1 MTWPFSDR
9 AASLS
14 ATELLAERTSYR
26 TKGRRVSRDQAL
38 RHSAVWACLRLRA
51 DLVSTMPVDIFRRV
65 GGVQVEVPK
74 PPVFVTPGGK
84 RCRWIEWSYATQWD
98 LDSTGNTIG
107 VITARD
113 GAGLPA
119 VIELANMDEVTFRGK
134 GSRLT
139 SVKIGRNEYTNPEQE
154 IWHEKQYTIAGSPVG
169 LSPLA
174 YAASSLGNYLSAQ
187 EFAADWFGNSTVPGG
202 HLKNTAKTL
211 KKREAAAVKENFKA
225 SVQAGDV
232 WVSGNDWEY
241 SMLSAKA
248 SESAFLEQMD
258 ATVPEICRYLGVPAD
273 MIDAASKGSSVTYA
287 NITQRNLQL
296 LIMNIGPAIA
306 RREDAWSAG
315 LLPQPRYAK
324 LNTAA
329 LQRMDMKTRYEGYR
343 IAVEGRWLPPSRILD
358 LENMPPLTPEEKAEF
373 AELFPSKAPA
383 PAPQGSTS

>member
-14 ATELLAERTSYR
+14 ATDLLAERTGFRS
-26 TKGRRVSRDQAL
+26 KSSGGRVSRERAL
-38 RHSAVWACLRLRA
+38 RHSAVWACLALRA
-51 DLVSTMPVDIFRRV
+51 DLISTMPVDIFRRID
-65 GGVQVEVPK
+65 GVQVEQKK
-74 PPVFVTPGGK
+74 PPVFITPGGK
-84 RCRWIEWSYATQWD
+84 RCGWIEWTYATQWD
-98 LDSTGNTIG
+98 LDSVGNTVG
-107 VITARD
+107 VIAVRD
-113 GAGLPA
+113 GLGLPS
-119 VIELANMDEVTFRGK
+119 VIELANMDDVSFK
-134 GSRLT
+134 GSGNRLT
-139 SVKIGRNEYTNPEQE
+139 KVRIGRHEYDPEDV
-154 IWHEKQYTIAGSPVG
+154 WHEKQYTVAGVPVG

-174 YAASSLGNYLSAQ
+174 HASASLNAYLSAQ

-241 SMLSAKA
+241 EMLSAKA
-248 SESAFLEQMD
+248 SESAFIETLD
-258 ATVPEICRYLGVPAD
+258 NGVVDICRYLRVPGD
-273 MIDAASKGSSVTYA
+273 MIDAPSKGSSVTYA

-306 RREDAWSAG
+306 RREDAWSRG

-329 LQRMDMKTRYEGYR
+329 LQRMDLKSRYEGYKV
-343 IAVEGRWLPPSRILD
+343 AVDGRWMPPSRILE
-358 LENMPPLTPEEKAEF
+358 LENMPPLTPEEEAEF
-373 AELFPSKAPA
+373 ARLFPKGTTS
-383 PAPQGSTS
+383 APQGSPS